1 MAAPDS
7 PAPPVPPPTGQ
18 RWYRQLYFWVL
29 TAIVTGVLTGWLWPS
44 VGTGLEPV
52 GTTFVAAIK
61 MLITPIVFL
70 TVVGGI
76 GSVDSLGRV
85 GRVGLK
91 SLLYFQAGT
100 LAALLVGLVAVNVFQ
115 PGAGVHAHPGDL
127 QLQGDARDYVKS
139 GEDQGWWHFLTDL
152 VPDSAVG
159 AFAEG
164 NILQVIFF
172 SVLFG
177 VALKAVGPVGEPIV
191 DGVHRLSAVVF
202 KILHYVMLAAP
213 VGAFGAMAFTIGK
226 YGVSTLTSLGRLI
239 GLFYGTSAFFVV
251 VVLGAVT
258 AALRINI
265 FRLLRYLREEF
276 VLVLGTSSSESALPR
291 LMMKLEGLGIRR
303 DIVGLTVPTGYS
315 FNLDGSSI
323 YLSLAAV
330 YIAQATDTPLG
341 IGQQLGLLAVMILTS
356 KGSGGITGAG
366 FIALA
371 ATLSTVGTVPAAGIM
386 LIFGIDKFMSECRAL
401 TNLAGNSVATLV
413 VARWE
418 KALDVPYVNQVLH
431 SGKPRPRPEQ
441 AQEEGRP
448 QESASQP
455 VPQLRD
461 V

>member
-1 MAAPDS
+1 MAALAS
-7 PAPPVPPPTGQ
+7 PASASAHDDPAHRP
-18 RWYRQLYFWVL
+18 WYKQLYFWML
-29 TAIVTGVLTGWLWPS
+29 TAIVSGILTGWLWPS
-44 VGTGLEPV
+44 GGAALGPV

-61 MLITPIVFL
+61 MLIAPVVFL
-70 TVVGGI
+70 TIVGGI
-76 GSVDSLGRV
+76 ASVDSLKRV

-127 QLQGDARDYVKS
+127 RLTGDAGQYVKE
-139 GEDQGWWHFLTDL
+139 GESQEWWHFLTDA
-152 VPDSAVG
+152 VPTSAVG

-177 VALKAVGPVGEPIV
+177 IALKAVGPLGEPLV
-191 DGVHRLSAVVF
+191 DGVHRLTAVVF
-202 KILHYVMLAAP
+202 KLLHFVMLAAP
-213 VGAFGAMAFTIGK
+213 VGAFGAMAFTIGT
-226 YGVSTLTSLGRLI
+226 YGISTLTSLGRLL

-251 VVLGAVT
+251 FVLGAVT

-265 FRLLRYLREEF
+265 FRLMRYLREEF

-291 LMMKLEGLGIRR
+291 LMVKLENLGVPR
-303 DIVGLTVPTGYS
+303 DIVGLTVATGYT
-315 FNLDGSSI
+315 FNLDGSSL

-330 YIAQATDTPLG
+330 YIAQATDTPLSV
-341 IGQQLGLLAVMILTS
+341 GQQLGLLAVMILTS
-356 KGSGGITGAG
+356 KGSGGVTGAG

-418 KALDVPYVNQVLH
+418 NALDTERVNDALRTAKNRSEPPAKEPAGSSVTL
-431 SGKPRPRPEQ
+431 PTQ
-441 AQEEGRP
+441 A
-448 QESASQP
+448 
-455 VPQLRD
+455 
-461 V
+461 

>member
-1 MAAPDS
+1 MAAPVP
-7 PAPPVPPPTGQ
+7 PAPAPAETARRP
-18 RWYRQLYFWVL
+18 WYRQLYFWVL
-29 TAIVTGVLTGWLWPS
+29 TAIVTGILTGWLWPS
-44 VGTGLEPV
+44 VGTAMEPV
-52 GTTFVAAIK
+52 GTTFIAAIK

-70 TVVGGI
+70 TIVGGI

-100 LAALLVGLVAVNVFQ
+100 LAALLVGLIAVNVFQ
-115 PGAGVHAHPGDL
+115 PGAGVHAHPEDL
-127 QLQGDARDYVKS
+127 HLTGDAGQYVKE
-139 GEDQGWWHFLTDL
+139 GENQGWWHFLTDL
-152 VPDSAVG
+152 VPPSAVG
-159 AFAEG
+159 AFAAG

-177 VALKAVGPVGEPIV
+177 IALKAVGPIGEPLV
-191 DGVHRLSAVVF
+191 DGVHRLTTVVF

-226 YGVSTLTSLGRLI
+226 YGISTLTSLGRLI
-239 GLFYGTSAFFVV
+239 ALTYGTSVFFVI

-258 AALRINI
+258 AALQVNI

-276 VLVLGTSSSESALPR
+276 ILVLGTSSSESALPR

-303 DIVGLTVPTGYS
+303 DIVGLTIPTGYS

-330 YIAQATDTPLG
+330 YIAQATDTPLS

-356 KGSGGITGAG
+356 KGSGGVTGAG

-418 KALDVPYVNQVLH
+418 NALDTAHVNDVLH
-431 SGKPRPRPEQ
+431 SRTPPPERNQ
-441 AQEEGRP
+441 DAGLT
-448 QESASQP
+448 
-455 VPQLRD
+455 VQLPEPD
-461 V
+461 QLL